1 MAGNPA
7 LLPVDSVCDLR
18 LVLICTLYGSATIA
32 FVACRLHRTEEGT
45 GQTDDDLI
53 CDGFG
58 LVGRCLF
65 FGTRHPKRTGYRKE
79 YSAEDARNRCPLR
92 SDIKLQKSRRTIDF
106 YCENPCFHQG
116 ATQTKQESR

>member
-92 SDIKLQKSRRTIDF
+92 SDIKLDDGWPESVEEQDLLLLVWRRNF
-106 YCENPCFHQG
+106 RN
-116 ATQTKQESR
+116 SL

>member
-18 LVLICTLYGSATIA
+18 LVLICTLYGSATVA
-32 FVACRLHRTEEGT
+32 FVAYRLHRTEEGT

-65 FGTRHPKRTGYRKE
+65 FGTRHPKRIRFAPICNFRVKV
-79 YSAEDARNRCPLR
+79 
-92 SDIKLQKSRRTIDF
+92 
-106 YCENPCFHQG
+106 
-116 ATQTKQESR
+116 